1 MTDKELEYEQWKD
14 LDFQTGVR
22 PEQLAQLQKHR
33 ETIGDLASRLANA
46 NEKNLSSIDTAYKQT
61 ATMERDLLAKRD
73 ENMNLINEAEIEG
86 VKFLQGFG
94 QCTAET
100 ESVNQQINSIQLV
113 ISMLRQQLATAAL
126 EDEQITEVTRAEE
139 QLLKRRDEFAKDN
152 EKAAANDMKEQT
164 GYLTDNVKYLQNL
177 ANVTLKQQ
185 HDELSQKHSQ
195 VLQGL
200 EEKSSALER
209 ERHQL
214 NRERD
219 DLKQSVLEGQR
230 GLEDKRLKHDKL
242 NQEIG

>member
-1 MTDKELEYEQWKD
+1 
-14 LDFQTGVR
+14 
-22 PEQLAQLQKHR
+22 
-33 ETIGDLASRLANA
+33 
-46 NEKNLSSIDTAYKQT
+46 
-61 ATMERDLLAKRD
+61 
-73 ENMNLINEAEIEG
+73 
-86 VKFLQGFG
+86 
-94 QCTAET
+94 
-100 ESVNQQINSIQLV
+100 
-113 ISMLRQQLATAAL
+113 
-126 EDEQITEVTRAEE
+126 
-139 QLLKRRDEFAKDN
+139 
-152 EKAAANDMKEQT
+152 MKEQT

-195 VLQGL
+195 VLQRL

-242 NQEIG
+242 NQETG